1 MKKTVLPLAATFILV
16 SSTIFSLPES
26 AGATSNTV
34 EEEWVTID
42 EAEQSSP
49 AILENALEPAFNIT
63 AKKDYTTNWR
73 MKKVRAGNGW
83 WRCKYSMLTTARAKN
98 KINKIE
104 AKSRLYA
111 QSGGL
116 TKSVTDTNKNSSYA
130 GAEAIGGV
138 TGGWGCK
145 GSAYGNSRYEQK
157 GYKTVTHQKKYNI
170 FDLL

>member
-83 WRCKYSMLTTARAKN
+83 WRCKYSMLTTARAKK

>member
-63 AKKDYTTNWR
+63 AKKITLQT
-73 MKKVRAGNGW
+73 
-83 WRCKYSMLTTARAKN
+83 
-98 KINKIE
+98 
-104 AKSRLYA
+104 
-111 QSGGL
+111 
-116 TKSVTDTNKNSSYA
+116 
-130 GAEAIGGV
+130 GV
-138 TGGWGCK
+138 
-145 GSAYGNSRYEQK
+145 
-157 GYKTVTHQKKYNI
+157 
-170 FDLL
+170 